1 VTSDPKNPG
10 GGGGGGGDGDGD
22 DPLVGTLVDRRY
34 RVISRLGDGGMGIVY
49 KVEHTFLNKLFAL
62 KVMRP
67 TRDAVDRARFE
78 QEAQLASK
86 IRHKNVTE
94 ISDFGV
100 LPTGQP
106 YFVMEYL
113 LGHTL
118 GDAIYDGRID
128 PLLACHIAAQIASG
142 LQAVHKQNVVH
153 RDLKPDNIFLI
164 DPDEQLPDPAEAQES
179 GDYAIHF
186 VKIMDFGIAKSVDK
200 NLTGT
205 GMTLGTPEYMSPE
218 QATGEKIDW
227 RSDQY
232 SLGCML
238 YEMLTGEL
246 PFIGKGAF
254 EIMNKHLNEQPIPP
268 RQRRPE
274 CAQMIPPAL
283 EKLVLTM
290 IQKKPAQRFPS
301 MRAVEQG
308 LRDVVAT
315 MQKSAPPPASLA
327 KTVVVS
333 PFKTEPSG
341 PPPFMPEG
349 PKGAP
354 PQSIVDTLRNDKKK
368 AAASDAETRPILQ
381 AIRPT
386 PEAKTLVMDAAR
398 EPLEGSSPSL
408 AMSGGSDE
416 PAGAAAG
423 QPGRTPTPRLIDKLA
438 VRVRPV
444 SAPELP
450 PPVLWERFSV
460 LRWLITRLRRLF
472 PSLFRSDGRSDTL

>member
-1 VTSDPKNPG
+1 VSKDPPEKPG
-10 GGGGGGGDGDGD
+10 GSGDGDGEH
-22 DPLVGTLVDRRY
+22 DPLVGTLIDRRY

-49 KVEHTFLNKLFAL
+49 KVEHTFLNKFMAL

-86 IRHKNVTE
+86 IRHRNVTE

-113 LGHTL
+113 IGHTL
-118 GDAIYDGRID
+118 GSAMYDGRID

-153 RDLKPDNIFLI
+153 RDLKPDNIFLV
-164 DPDEQLPDPAEAQES
+164 DPDEQIEDPEKLDES
-179 GDYAIHF
+179 GEFSDVHF

-246 PFIGKGAF
+246 PFDGKGAF
-254 EIMNKHLNEQPIPP
+254 EIMNKHLNETPVPP
-268 RQRRPE
+268 RQRRSE
-274 CAQMIPPAL
+274 MAQAIPPAL
-283 EKLVLTM
+283 EKIVLCM
-290 IQKKPAQRFPS
+290 MQKKPAQRHPS
-301 MRAVEQG
+301 MKAVEAA
-308 LRDVVAT
+308 LREVVASMRTTVPPSLLPKT
-315 MQKSAPPPASLA
+315 MVMAPL
-327 KTVVVS
+327 
-333 PFKTEPSG
+333 KTEPG
-341 PPPFMPEG
+341 GPPFMPEIQTA
-349 PKGAP
+349 PTAP
-354 PQSIVDTLRNDKKK
+354 PGTPQHLVDTLRSGRKGPQS
-368 AAASDAETRPILQ
+368 AAASDAETRPLLP

-386 PEAKTLVMDAAR
+386 PNPNATTLVMDAAPT
-398 EPLEGSSPSL
+398 ELDD
-408 AMSGGSDE
+408 ASG
-416 PAGAAAG
+416 PP

-438 VRVRPV
+438 FKVRPSA
-444 SAPELP
+444 SAPELQLAP
-450 PPVLWERFSV
+450 PGLMERWSFT
-460 LRWLITRLRRLF
+460 RWLMGTLRRLF
-472 PSLFRSDGRSDTL
+472 SRLFR